1 MIPHARRASLLVAL
15 SLLTSA
21 ATAHAECTW
30 VLWSRPRE
38 QDWFINGTHQNKN
51 ECVKRLELAAGRP
64 LAQSERATGTATTS
78 GSGSEAWVL
87 LCLPDTVDPHGPKG
101 GAR

>member
-1 MIPHARRASLLVAL
+1 MMRLRRASGIAALFLVAWV
-15 SLLTSA
+15 A
-21 ATAHAECTW
+21 AAHAECAW
-30 VLWSRPRE
+30 VLWSRQWE

-64 LAQSERATGTATTS
+64 LGQSERASGTATTS

-87 LCLPDTVDPHGPKG
+87 LCLPDTVDPRGPKG
-101 GAR
+101 R